1 MKLIPYKFSISGQS
15 DNHPLSD
22 TKSIIQYLF
31 IPLKSLL
38 FYVFCPIF
46 DNIFI
51 KIGDFSKYHFAIENE
66 LFPEVQKSRN
76 TKSYPKLEQN
86 ESRLQQIEN

>member
-1 MKLIPYKFSISGQS
+1 MKLTSYKFSNSVQS

-22 TKSIIQYLF
+22 GKNIMLNLF

-46 DNIFI
+46 DNIFQ
-51 KIGDFSKYHFAIENE
+51 KTGNFSRCHFFTEND
-66 LFPEVQKSRN
+66 LFPEVQKYSN
-76 TKSYPKLEQN
+76 IKSNLKL
-86 ESRLQQIEN
+86 